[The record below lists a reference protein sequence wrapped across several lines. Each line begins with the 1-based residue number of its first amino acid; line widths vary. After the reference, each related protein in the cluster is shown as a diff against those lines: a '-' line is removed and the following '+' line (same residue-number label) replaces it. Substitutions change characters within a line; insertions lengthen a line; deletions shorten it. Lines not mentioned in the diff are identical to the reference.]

1 MEKEQKKRDKRF
13 EIDMVRGPVLLKMLK
28 FTLPLMLSSILQLL
42 FNAADIIVV
51 GKFAGDNSLAA
62 VGSNSALVSLL
73 TNLFVGLSVGANVV
87 VAKYYG
93 GRRQREL
100 SDTVHTTML
109 LSLISGVALTVIGVV
124 LSRYFLI
131 WMGTPDEVL
140 PLATEYLRI
149 YFLGMTGMMVYNFG
163 GAILRAIG
171 DTKRPLYYLAFSG
184 CVNVGLN
191 LFFVISLKM
200 DVAGVGAATAISQW
214 ISAVLI
220 LQCLCREQS
229 DIRLDLRHLRLHGD
243 KVMAILRIGLPAGV
257 QGLIFS
263 LTNVLVQA
271 SVNSFGATVVAGS
284 SAAANIEGF
293 IYFAM
298 NSFYQATISF
308 TSQNV
313 GAKRIKRIDK
323 ILGRG
328 EMCVIAVGLVMGG
341 LAVLFGR
348 QLLGI
353 YTSSAAVI
361 DAGMERLRIIA
372 MTYALGGAMD
382 VMVGALRGM
391 GYSIIPMIVT
401 LVGGCGLRVFWI
413 LTIFQIPALHTVE
426 MLFLTYPVT
435 WAVTLTGHIVTFF
448 IARKK
453 LRERAIARQL

>member
-1 MEKEQKKRDKRF
+1 MENESKKVKKTF
-13 EIDMVRGPVLLKMLK
+13 EIDMVRGPVLMKMLI

-51 GKFAGDNSLAA
+51 GRFAGDNSLAA
-62 VGSNSALVSLL
+62 VGSNTALIGLM
-73 TNLFVGLSVGANVV
+73 TNLFIGLSVGANVT
-87 VAKYYG
+87 VARYFG
-93 GRRQREL
+93 GRKREEL
-100 SDTVHTTML
+100 SDTVHTTMA
-109 LSLISGVALTVIGVV
+109 LSLISGIALTVIGII
-124 LSRYFLI
+124 LSKYFLM

-163 GAILRAIG
+163 GAILRAVG
-171 DTKRPLYYLAFSG
+171 DTRRPLYYLAFSG
-184 CVNVGLN
+184 VVNVGLN

-220 LQCLCREQS
+220 FRCLIREQS
-229 DIRLDLRHLRLHGD
+229 DIRLTLRNLRVHGD

-257 QGLIFS
+257 QGMIFS
-263 LTNVLVQA
+263 LTNVLIQA

-298 NSFYQATISF
+298 NAFYQATISF
-308 TSQNV
+308 TSQNI
-313 GAKRIKRIDK
+313 GARRIKRIDK

-328 EMCVIAVGLVMGG
+328 EMCVVAVGLIMGS

-353 YTSSAAVI
+353 YTSSDIVI

-372 MTYALGGAMD
+372 LTYALGGAMD

-391 GYSIIPMIVT
+391 GYSIIPMVVT
-401 LVGGCGLRVFWI
+401 LVGVCGLRVFWI
-413 LTIFQIPALHTVE
+413 LTIFQMPAFHTVE
-426 MLFLTYPVT
+426 KLFLTYPVT
-435 WAVTLTGHIVTFF
+435 WTVTLSGHIITFF

-453 LRERAIARQL
+453 LREQAIARKL

>member
-1 MEKEQKKRDKRF
+1 MEEEQKKTKKSF
-13 EIDMVRGPVLLKMLK
+13 EIDMVRGPILVKMLR

-62 VGSNSALVSLL
+62 VGSNTALISLL
-73 TNLFVGLSVGANVV
+73 TNLFIGLSIGANVV
-87 VAKYYG
+87 VARYFG

-100 SDTVHTTML
+100 SDAVHTTMT
-109 LSLISGVALTVIGVV
+109 LSLISGVVLTAIGAV

-163 GAILRAIG
+163 GAILRAVG
-171 DTKRPLYYLAFSG
+171 DTRRPLYYLAFSG

-191 LFFVISLKM
+191 LVFVIALDM

-214 ISAVLI
+214 ISAILI
-220 LQCLCREQS
+220 LRCLMREQS
-229 DIRLDLRHLRLHGD
+229 GIRLEPRRLRLHGD

-257 QGLIFS
+257 QGIIFS
-263 LTNVLVQA
+263 ITNVLVQA

-328 EMCVIAVGLVMGG
+328 ELCVVIVGLVMGG

-348 QLLGI
+348 QLLSI
-353 YTSSAAVI
+353 YTSSDIVI

-391 GYSIIPMIVT
+391 GYSIVPMIVT
-401 LVGGCGLRVFWI
+401 LVGVCGLRVFWI
-413 LTIFQIPALHTVE
+413 LTIFQMPAFHTVE
-426 MLFLTYPVT
+426 MLFLTYPLT
-435 WAVTLTGHIVTFF
+435 WVVTLCGHIATFF

-453 LRERAIARQL
+453 LREQAVARKL